1 MRSQRALIYSILILL
16 IASSGVLGQESETAE
31 STVAFLGRAFRLR
44 KFPDYNA
51 EFALLGCALL
61 LIVYSIL
68 GRKKNDGMATRYA
81 RQLLHQECPLVQ
93 QFEQVDGALQNTAPG
108 RYSMYFTGRRN
119 IKGCLVSFKMIPRHD
134 MVSKVIIG
142 ARASDTLCV
151 EIVLEDNATWSTVL
165 LMAIPGAMKVITEE
179 HADVRELT
187 KVVNM
192 NKGGSVAVGQW
203 PSDNIH
209 VRAEHSQVLHDIL
222 TPGLMSSFFG
232 KDGGYSVVKQY
243 FRSLHITDSYTYS
256 SEKRVLRMV
265 TDLPP
270 LDDGEILYLIVQT
283 ALTLADAISFV
294 KQSPDSL
301 KKAKVARETWEAKKP
316 SKVEERQRRL
326 EEKRALK
333 EAQDKE
339 KLKRM
344 TPQQR
349 EKEIARRQKI
359 ERGRRMKSMVKKM

>member
-1 MRSQRALIYSILILL
+1 MLSRMRCLTYSISTLL
-16 IASSGVLGQESETAE
+16 IVSSGVWGKESGTAE
-31 STVAFLGRAFRLR
+31 SSVAFLGRAFRLR
-44 KFPDYNA
+44 TFPDYNA

-81 RQLLHQECPLVQ
+81 RQLVHQECPLVQ

-119 IKGCLVSFKMIPRHD
+119 VKGCLVSFKMIPRHD

-151 EIVLEDNATWSTVL
+151 EIVLEDSATWSTVL
-165 LMAIPGAMKVITEE
+165 LMAIPGAMKVIEDE
-179 HADVRELT
+179 HADVKELT

-192 NKGGSVAVGQW
+192 NKGSSGAVGQW
-203 PSDNIH
+203 PTTIQ

-222 TPGLMSSFFG
+222 TPALMSSFFG
-232 KDGGYSVVKQY
+232 KDAVVKKY

-256 SEKRVLRMV
+256 SEKRVLRLV
-265 TDLPP
+265 ADLPP
-270 LDDGEILYLIVQT
+270 LADGHMLYLIVQT
-283 ALTLADAISFV
+283 ALTFVDSISYL
-294 KQSPDSL
+294 KQSSDSL
-301 KKAKVARETWEAKKP
+301 KKAKVAREAWEAKKP
-316 SKVEERQRRL
+316 SKVEERQRKL

-339 KLKRM
+339 KLKKM

-349 EKEIARRQKI
+349 EKEIARRQKV
-359 ERGRRMKSMVKKM
+359 ERSRRMKSMVKKM

>member
-142 ARASDTLCV
+142 ARASDTC
-151 EIVLEDNATWSTVL
+151 
-165 LMAIPGAMKVITEE
+165 
-179 HADVRELT
+179 
-187 KVVNM
+187 
-192 NKGGSVAVGQW
+192 QW

-339 KLKRM
+339 KLKKM